1 LLVRS
6 SAALKMARDKRR
18 ICVLSGKRGGF
29 GALIRTM
36 QLIEADPLLD
46 LQLVVTD
53 MHLSEKFGRT
63 VAEVQKWFDVAERV
77 DIEQKDD
84 TAAGRSSAIGVCL
97 QRVTRSLERLKP
109 DVLLVIGDRGEV
121 LASTIAAVNL
131 GIAVA
136 HIQGGDISGSLDE
149 VFRHAITKLAH
160 LHFPSNKESARRIE
174 RMGEERWRIHVVG
187 DPHIDLIKNKM
198 FTPAEIVRRVY
209 NAPGEFMLVLQHP
222 VTTEPEKSYEHM
234 KNILAAVKRFDKKAI
249 LVYPCSDQGYQGIID
264 AIHEGSQ
271 SNPSQFEVRQ
281 NIEAPDFLGLLSCA
295 EVLIGNSSSGLIEA
309 PYFRLPVVNV
319 GRRQAGRLRE
329 HNVIDVEP
337 KAQAVFIAIRKAL
350 YDKRFRRG
358 LNRCGYLFGDGRTGE
373 RIVRLLKNVRIDR
386 RLLEKRMTY

>member
-1 LLVRS
+1 
-6 SAALKMARDKRR
+6 MGRDKRR

-46 LQLVVTD
+46 LQLLVTD

-63 VAEVQKWFDVAERV
+63 VSEVQKWFDVAEKV

-84 TAAGRSSAIGVCL
+84 TAVGRSSAIGLCL
-97 QRVTRSLERLKP
+97 QRVTTSLERLKP
-109 DVLLVIGDRGEV
+109 HILLVIGDRGEV

-131 GIAVA
+131 GIPVA

-174 RMGEERWRIHVVG
+174 RMGEEKWRIHVVG

-209 NAPGEFMLVLQHP
+209 DVPGEFMLVLQHP
-222 VTTEPEKSYEHM
+222 VTTEPKKSYEHM

-264 AIHEGSQ
+264 AIHEASR
-271 SNPSQFEVRQ
+271 SNPSQFQVRR

-295 EVLIGNSSSGLIEA
+295 EALIGNSSSGLIEA
-309 PYFRLPVVNV
+309 PYFRLPAVNV
-319 GRRQAGRLRE
+319 GRRQEGRLRE
-329 HNVIDVEP
+329 KNVIDVEP
-337 KAQAVFIAIRKAL
+337 NAQAIFMAIRKAL
-350 YDKRFRRG
+350 YEEKFRGG
-358 LNRCGYLFGDGRTGE
+358 LNRCGHIFGDGRTGE
-373 RIVRLLKNVRIDR
+373 RIVRLLKTVRTDR